1 MQSLLNLQNITKY
14 YENPESGIRQ
24 MVLDNVS
31 LEINKG
37 EAIAIVGPSGSGKS
51 TLLNIMGTLDTP
63 VSGNVF
69 FNGTDLKSLNDSEIA
84 IFRNRHIGFIFQK
97 HLLLPQF
104 TVLENILLPTIPIKD
119 KAFVGKALER
129 AKELLNKIGLT
140 DKTNKLPGTL
150 SVGECQRVAVV
161 RALINQPEIIL
172 ADEPTGS
179 LDKDSAENLGELL
192 KSLNI
197 DFQVALVV
205 VTHSQQLAD
214 KMNSIYTLSKGSISS
229 SK

>member
-1 MQSLLNLQNITKY
+1 MLIDLQNITKY
-14 YENPESGIRQ
+14 YENRESGVRQ

-31 LEINKG
+31 LQINKG
-37 EAIAIVGPSGSGKS
+37 DAIAIVGPSGSGKS
-51 TLLNIMGTLDTP
+51 TLLNIIGTLDTP

-69 FNGTDLKSLNDSEIA
+69 FKGTDLKSLNDNEIA
-84 IFRNRHIGFIFQK
+84 NFRNRHIGFIFQK
-97 HLLLPQF
+97 HLLLPQL
-104 TVLENILLPTIPIKD
+104 TVLENILLPTIPVKD
-119 KAFVGKALER
+119 KAFAGKALER

-140 DKTNKLPGTL
+140 DKIDKLPGTL
-150 SVGECQRVAVV
+150 SVGECQRVAVI

-197 DFQVALVV
+197 DFNVALIV

-214 KMNSIYTLSKGSISS
+214 KMNSIYTLSKGSLSFS
-229 SK
+229 N